1 MNKLQTSFVKA
12 LLFAVALHFVS
23 ALVLFTLGSFEVDDF
38 TDVLPITI
46 LLFFIPPF
54 LSFLFFDAKKK
65 KFSDFL
71 KPALISFVLL
81 NIIVFIFFRLIKKEA
96 AFSLFEITSIFNGMI
111 AFFISLFFSGIQL
124 INFKGK
130 SIRIFDF
137 NQVKYSLKKIIL
149 ISLVGTIIYSTIIL
163 LSSSYE
169 VSILQIWYKFFPIGF
184 LLSLLTVHVFNYFYA
199 KYKQSKRV
207 YYIVVYYVVAIFVI
221 IFWVIVS
228 DNNFR
233 IIKSDGIGAALDR
246 IFLIPTIIVFT
257 PYFLCTIILTH
268 LYFLSLVNKQ
278 EKQFLQQESLESQLN
293 YQQLKNQI
301 SPHFLFNNINVL
313 TSLIEENPKK
323 AVGFSE
329 SLSNIYRYFL
339 EQEKEDIIVLNKEI
353 DFAKDYLKL
362 YQTRFETGL
371 SYAININN
379 VAKNKYVVSTTL
391 QQVLENVIK
400 HNEISK
406 ENVVAITIETE
417 NDYLVISN
425 NINPKIS
432 EVKSGG
438 NGLEN
443 IKKRYAYFSDAKV
456 EIIQNEINFTIKL
469 PLLDV

>member
-12 LLFAVALHFVS
+12 ILFAVVLHLVS
-23 ALVLFTLGSFEVDDF
+23 TLILVILGYFEVEDF

-46 LLFFIPPF
+46 SLFFIPPF

-96 AFSLFEITSIFNGMI
+96 VFSLFEITSIMNGVV
-111 AFFISLFFSGIQL
+111 AFFISLLFSGIQL

-130 SIRIFDF
+130 SIKIIDF

-233 IIKSDGIGAALDR
+233 IVKSNDIGATLDR

-278 EKQFLQQESLESQLN
+278 EKLYLQQESLESQLN

-339 EQEKEDIIVLNKEI
+339 EQEKEDIIILNKEI
-353 DFAKDYLKL
+353 DFAKDYLEL

-406 ENVVAITIETE
+406 ENAVAITIETE